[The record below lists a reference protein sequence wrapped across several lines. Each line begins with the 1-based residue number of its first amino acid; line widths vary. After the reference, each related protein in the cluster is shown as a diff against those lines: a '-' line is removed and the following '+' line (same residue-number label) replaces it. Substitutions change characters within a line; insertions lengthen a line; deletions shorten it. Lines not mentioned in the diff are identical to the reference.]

1 MSSQTWEYFST
12 IVKNSKELNKKE
24 KEVLIKRLRAQSLEK
39 IGNKYKVT
47 AERIRQIEKE
57 ALLKFKKKIIQL
69 LLID

>member
-1 MSSQTWEYFST
+1 MSSQTWKYFAAV
-12 IVKNSKELNKKE
+12 VKNSKELNKKE
-24 KEVLIKRLRAQSLEK
+24 KDILIKRLKAQSLEK

-57 ALLKFKKKIIQL
+57 ALLKFNKRIIQL